1 MNETVG
7 LVSATS
13 FRVPAPGLQM
23 TFGVSWPGL
32 LLDGRSTAR
41 QRFSPAGAGS
51 TGLSAPR
58 RLTGAAAHRV
68 PAAVAER
75 AQRIIEQEHRLTSLH
90 RMPYEPATRPVAS
103 LAPPVAVRG
112 ARRRA
117 SGASRASA
125 RWFGIVRRREVGLAA
140 TEPGVSELDAGTAAT
155 AATAAEALELEQR
168 RLDTWWEAL
177 RSGHQTVVTDQLVR
191 AFAEA
196 GLAAAP
202 MTVHGSYLGLAV
214 LAPEEHLLP
223 TEAVTLSPQG
233 TLSVRPASKA
243 HRARLQRQVVASAVL
258 AAVRC
263 AFAAAPGLAHIRVV
277 VLRAEHRGAV
287 DDVSAIGVVELS
299 RRDLAVADLGVG
311 AEALLTHYGEALRW
325 DISHPEVALRKIPLD
340 DVPELATLLAR
351 LCRTGVDDS
360 HRMLEPALA

>member
-13 FRVPAPGLQM
+13 FRVPAPGLRM

-32 LLDGRSTAR
+32 FRDGRDASHQRST
-41 QRFSPAGAGS
+41 SGGAGS
-51 TGLSAPR
+51 SAGHAAPR
-58 RLTGAAAHRV
+58 RLTGTAASGV
-68 PAAVAER
+68 PAAVADR
-75 AQRIIEQEHRLTSLH
+75 AQRIIEQEYRLTSLH
-90 RMPYEPATRPVAS
+90 RASYEPATRP
-103 LAPPVAVRG
+103 LATPDRAVTAWG
-112 ARRRA
+112 ARRERTSA
-117 SGASRASA
+117 ARASA
-125 RWFGIVRRREVGLAA
+125 RWFDIVKRRDAGHAAAERAASHIEAAAAA
-140 TEPGVSELDAGTAAT
+140 TEAV
-155 AATAAEALELEQR
+155 ELEQR
-168 RLDTWWEAL
+168 RLDTWWDAL
-177 RSGHQTVVTDQLVR
+177 RSGHQAVVTDQLVR

-223 TEAVTLSPQG
+223 TEAVTLSAHG

-243 HRARLQRQVVASAVL
+243 HRARLQREVVASAVL
-258 AAVRC
+258 ASARC

-299 RRDLAVADLGVG
+299 RRDVASADLGVG
-311 AEALLTHYGEALRW
+311 AEALLARYGEALRW
-325 DISHPEVALRKIPLD
+325 DISHPEVALRKLPLD

-351 LCRTGVDDS
+351 LCRNGVDDAY
-360 HRMLEPALA
+360 RMVEPALA